1 MRFKAVQS
9 AEWEE
14 KHESDGY
21 VPLSEELELSSSS
34 STTVMYAPIVRP
46 SNLEAILGPPHFSL
60 DTSDS
65 FAFSDRDSDQCLG
78 RIYGLLVMGQGEGG
92 ILTLSWGCVSVESSI
107 LFSYCHCQEE
117 ISSDRDQLPQPII
130 KLS

>member
-21 VPLSEELELSSSS
+21 VPLSEELESSLSS
-34 STTVMYAPIVRP
+34 STTAMYAPIVRP
-46 SNLEAILGPPHFSL
+46 SDLEAILGPRFSL

-65 FAFSDRDSDQCLG
+65 FAFSDCDSDQCLG
-78 RIYGLLVMGQGEGG
+78 RIHGLLVMGQGKGG
-92 ILTLSWGCVSVESSI
+92 ILTLSWGWC
-107 LFSYCHCQEE
+107 YMN
-117 ISSDRDQLPQPII
+117 
-130 KLS
+130 

>member
-1 MRFKAVQS
+1 VRFKAVQS

-78 RIYGLLVMGQGEGG
+78 RIYGLLVMGQGKGG
-92 ILTLSWGCVSVESSI
+92 ILTLSWGWC
-107 LFSYCHCQEE
+107 YMN
-117 ISSDRDQLPQPII
+117 
-130 KLS
+130 